1 MKTNTSPIAVVALAM
16 TNVTDLILMYFLL
29 HRAVFILV
37 QFFLDKGREEGG
49 RYEITTKVITTTST
63 PLTTKAARRER
74 RSTLKKSEGVV
85 KAKKCL

>member
-16 TNVTDLILMYFLL
+16 ANVTDLILMYFLL

-63 PLTTKAARRER
+63 TTTSSKEREEKY
-74 RSTLKKSEGVV
+74 LEEE
-85 KAKKCL
+85 

>member
-16 TNVTDLILMYFLL
+16 ANVTDLILMYFLL

-37 QFFLDKGREEGG
+37 RFFLDKGEEGG
-49 RYEITTKVITTTST
+49 RYEITTKVITSTTTSS
-63 PLTTKAARRER
+63 KEREEKY
-74 RSTLKKSEGVV
+74 LEEEEGVV